1 METYDRNRLKNGR
14 LSDTLELEEGGEKR
28 MIRFLLGVITGL
40 LIFLLFIYFGGGKV
54 VKKVG
59 EGLTETGKRMEHLE
73 EVIKKERD
81 EAGKDLKKRILKEE
95 KELPK
100 RVQ

>member
-1 METYDRNRLKNGR
+1 
-14 LSDTLELEEGGEKR
+14 

-40 LIFLLFIYFGGGKV
+40 LIFLLFIYFGGGKA

-81 EAGKDLKKRILKEE
+81 EAGKDLKKKILKEE

-100 RVQ
+100 RAQ

>member
-1 METYDRNRLKNGR
+1 MKKRRILV
-14 LSDTLELEEGGEKR
+14 TLGSKEGGGKR
-28 MIRFLLGVITGL
+28 EMIRFLLGVGVGV
-40 LIFLLFIYFGGGKV
+40 LIFLLFIYFGGGQV

-81 EAGKDLKKRILKEE
+81 EAGKDIKKKILKEE
-95 KELPK
+95 KEVPK
-100 RVQ
+100 KGQ

>member
-1 METYDRNRLKNGR
+1 
-14 LSDTLELEEGGEKR
+14 
-28 MIRFLLGVITGL
+28 MIRFLLGVGTGI
-40 LIFLLFIYFGGGKV
+40 LILLLFIYFGGGKA

-81 EAGKDLKKRILKEE
+81 EVGKDIKKKILKEE
-95 KELPK
+95 NEVPK
-100 RVQ
+100 KGQ